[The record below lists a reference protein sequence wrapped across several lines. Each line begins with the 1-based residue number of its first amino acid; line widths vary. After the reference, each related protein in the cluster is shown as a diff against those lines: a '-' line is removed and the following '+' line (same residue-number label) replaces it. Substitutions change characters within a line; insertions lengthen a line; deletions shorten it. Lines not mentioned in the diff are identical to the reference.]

1 MKHRN
6 AGVAGTTVVLLLL
19 GAVLATAG
27 ITYWV
32 LRSTIYPKPFQPVTL
47 APVEQRALDQK
58 LRALGVDWTVADTT
72 TAEAPLSERPAPLEP
87 EPYAEDPERREI
99 ALSERELNGILAHN
113 TDLAHRVAIDLSE
126 DLASAKVLLPMD
138 PDLPFVGGKT
148 LKLNAGLHLAF
159 RDGQPIVQLRGIS
172 VMGVPLPNAW
182 LGNLKNV
189 DLIREFG
196 DEPGFW
202 KSFADGIE
210 LMDVRDGSLLVK
222 LRE

>member
-6 AGVAGTTVVLLLL
+6 AGIAGSTVVLLLL
-19 GAVLATAG
+19 AAVLLTAG

-32 LRSTIYPKPFQPVTL
+32 LRSTIYPKPFRPVAL
-47 APVEQRALDQK
+47 AAVEQQALDQK
-58 LRALGVDWTVADTT
+58 LRALGVDWTVADTPEPD
-72 TAEAPLSERPAPLEP
+72 AAPRAKPAPLEP
-87 EPYAEDPERREI
+87 EPYAEDADRREI

-126 DLASAKVLLPMD
+126 NLASAKVLLPMD

-148 LKLNAGLHLAF
+148 LKLNAGLHLAWS
-159 RDGQPIVQLRGIS
+159 DGQPVVQLRGIS

-189 DLIREFG
+189 DLVHEFG
-196 DEPGFW
+196 NEPGFW

-210 LMDVRDGSLLVK
+210 LIDVRDGSLLVK
-222 LRE
+222 LSE